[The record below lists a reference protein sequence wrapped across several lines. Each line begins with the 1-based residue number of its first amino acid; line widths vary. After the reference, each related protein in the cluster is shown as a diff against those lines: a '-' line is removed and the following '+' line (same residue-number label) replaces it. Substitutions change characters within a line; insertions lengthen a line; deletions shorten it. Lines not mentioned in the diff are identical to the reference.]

1 MDSLVLV
8 ALLLC
13 GIYLAYKN
21 TNNLLRY
28 RKEKAYVTLYSDLLK
43 NVEGA
48 VERIDDYVEKTTDVE
63 YKAKAQVIQLYAAL
77 TTDNQR
83 IKECLDKLDYYD
95 ILFKGNAFDGHKAT
109 ANSDSFIWTIMI
121 MARARQLS
129 MPDVVIDVFERL
141 NKYEEDLQ
149 YFVEYQAVKGAYE
162 CLMEKNGEGVAFLKK
177 LIVGEYEGYRYD
189 KRLIGIYKRM
199 GATMLA
205 YVLEPID
212 DDYRQDLFS
221 FALTLLG
228 ERLMKD
234 LGIYEHFHEEQP
246 AVEEAAVEETEEDVT
261 EESEEVSEAKEC
273 E

>member
-8 ALLLC
+8 ALVLC

-48 VERIDDYVEKTTDVE
+48 VERIDDYVEKTTDAE

-77 TTDNQR
+77 TKDNQR

-95 ILFKGNAFDGHKAT
+95 ILFKGNAFDASKAV

-121 MARARQLS
+121 IARARQLS
-129 MPDVVIDVFERL
+129 MPDVVIDVYERL
-141 NKYEEDLQ
+141 AKYEEDLQ
-149 YFVEYQAVKGAYE
+149 YFVEYQTVKGAYE
-162 CLMEKNGEGVAFLKK
+162 CLMEKNGEGVGFLKK
-177 LIVGEYEGYRYD
+177 LIVGDYEGYRYD

-199 GATMLA
+199 GATMLT

-212 DDYRQDLFS
+212 DDYRQDLFA
-221 FALTLLG
+221 FAETLLG
-228 ERLMKD
+228 KSLMCD
-234 LGIYEHFHEEQP
+234 LGIFEHFHKEEP
-246 AVEEAAVEETEEDVT
+246 AVAEPAEEEPQTETVAED
-261 EESEEVSEAKEC
+261 SEAKKC